1 MSDETAS
8 TIIFVGAIFQ
18 LLACII
24 ILFLGGAGFLI
35 PIIFRGSIDLW
46 ILIPAFFFIGGIISL
61 VFTILWL
68 NWRHDPSAYRTALII
83 TGLIGLIIG
92 GFLPGLF
99 VLIGG
104 AIAGGNGA

>member
-1 MSDETAS
+1 M
-8 TIIFVGAIFQ
+8 VGAIFQ
-18 LLACII
+18 LLASII

-35 PIIFRGSIDLW
+35 PIIFGGTIDLW

-61 VFTILWL
+61 IFTILWL
-68 NWRHDPSAYRTALII
+68 NWRHDPSAHKVALII
-83 TGLIGLIIG
+83 TGFIALILG

-99 VLIGG
+99 VVIGG

>member
-8 TIIFVGAIFQ
+8 TIILVGAIFQ
-18 LLACII
+18 ILASII

-35 PIIFRGSIDLW
+35 PIIFGGTIGLW
-46 ILIPAFFFIGGIISL
+46 ILVPAFFFTGGIISV

-68 NWRHDPSAYRTALII
+68 SWRHEASDHKIALII
-83 TGLIGLIIG
+83 TGFTALIVG

-99 VLIGG
+99 VVIGG

>member
-8 TIIFVGAIFQ
+8 TIIMVGAIFQ
-18 LLACII
+18 LLASII

-35 PIIFRGSIDLW
+35 PIIFGGTIDLW

-61 VFTILWL
+61 IFTILWL
-68 NWRHDPSAYRTALII
+68 NWRHDPSAHKVALII
-83 TGLIGLIIG
+83 TGFIALILG

-99 VLIGG
+99 VVIGG

>member
-8 TIIFVGAIFQ
+8 TLILVGAIFQ
-18 LLACII
+18 LLASII

-35 PIIFRGSIDLW
+35 PIIFGATLDLW
-46 ILIPAFFFIGGIISL
+46 LLIPAFFFIGGIISL

-68 NWRHDPSAYRTALII
+68 SWRHDPSANKTALIVTGI
-83 TGLIGLIIG
+83 LGLIFG